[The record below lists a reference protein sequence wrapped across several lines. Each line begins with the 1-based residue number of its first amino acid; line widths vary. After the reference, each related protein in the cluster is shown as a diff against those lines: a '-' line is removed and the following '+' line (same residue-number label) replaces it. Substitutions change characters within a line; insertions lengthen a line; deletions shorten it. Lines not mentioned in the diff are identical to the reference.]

1 MLPVFP
7 TSYFG
12 NTNYFS
18 LILKQDKIIL
28 EAKENYIKQTFRSRC
43 EILTGNGLKQLSIP
57 VIRKNGSKTSIDEV
71 EISYETDWRKD
82 HWKAIE
88 SAYSNSPYFDHYGSE
103 VKDLIYHNESNL
115 LKFNENIRNRICSWL
130 GIELQV
136 FPSETYQNLM
146 FKEFDKSPNF
156 KKYIQVFG
164 DYSSF
169 ESNLSILDSIFCLG
183 PLARNHISSR

>member
-71 EISYETDWRKD
+71 EISYETDWHGR
-82 HWKAIE
+82 
-88 SAYSNSPYFDHYGSE
+88 
-103 VKDLIYHNESNL
+103 
-115 LKFNENIRNRICSWL
+115 RR
-130 GIELQV
+130 
-136 FPSETYQNLM
+136 
-146 FKEFDKSPNF
+146 
-156 KKYIQVFG
+156 
-164 DYSSF
+164 
-169 ESNLSILDSIFCLG
+169 
-183 PLARNHISSR
+183 

>member
-136 FPSETYQNLM
+136 FPSETYQNLT

-183 PLARNHISSR
+183 PLARNHISSI